1 MKITGVGAPRIPIQ
15 EPKMAEGMGGIGAG
29 TGVGP
34 KNTFADKLA
43 NVVDGVSDKQIAA
56 DDKLAELATGENVD
70 LHGTMIAMEEAEIT
84 LRTMTAVRDKVVG
97 AYQEIM
103 NMSI

>member
-1 MKITGVGAPRIPIQ
+1 MTITSIGAPKIPIQ
-15 EPKMAEGMGGIGAG
+15 EPKATEGMS
-29 TGVGP
+29 GVGVGSGAAP
-34 KNTFADKLA
+34 TNTFADKLSA
-43 NVVDGVSDKQIAA
+43 AVDGVSDKQLVA
-56 DDKLAELATGENVD
+56 DDKLAKLASGEDVD